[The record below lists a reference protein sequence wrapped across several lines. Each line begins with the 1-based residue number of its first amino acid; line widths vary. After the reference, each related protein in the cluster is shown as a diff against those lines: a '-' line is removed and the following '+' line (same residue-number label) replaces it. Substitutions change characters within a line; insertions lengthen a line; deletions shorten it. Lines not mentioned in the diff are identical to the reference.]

1 MFDYNEE
8 LTLDELLYGE
18 LANDRVAYII
28 GGEEYENVINK
39 NNVKEI
45 LQILNKMFNEFNN
58 HNKYLKKGYKLL
70 KEMGEDK
77 IVSEID
83 SGNYMSFCPWE

>member
-45 LQILNKMFNEFNN
+45 LQILNYINRC
-58 HNKYLKKGYKLL
+58 YK
-70 KEMGEDK
+70 
-77 IVSEID
+77 III
-83 SGNYMSFCPWE
+83 

>member
-39 NNVKEI
+39 NNVKE
-45 LQILNKMFNEFNN
+45 F
-58 HNKYLKKGYKLL
+58 YK
-70 KEMGEDK
+70 
-77 IVSEID
+77 
-83 SGNYMSFCPWE
+83 F

>member
-1 MFDYNEE
+1 
-8 LTLDELLYGE
+8 
-18 LANDRVAYII
+18 
-28 GGEEYENVINK
+28 
-39 NNVKEI
+39 
-45 LQILNKMFNEFNN
+45 MFNEFNN
-58 HNKYLKKGYKLL
+58 HNKYFKKGYKLL

>member
-1 MFDYNEE
+1 MKKGGIHNEK
-8 LTLDELLYGE
+8 Y
-18 LANDRVAYII
+18 
-28 GGEEYENVINK
+28 
-39 NNVKEI
+39 
-45 LQILNKMFNEFNN
+45 
-58 HNKYLKKGYKLL
+58 NKYFKKGYKLL